1 MLIHWIMVHWWNM
14 RKIGHTMAMSIWTI
28 QKILGCVN
36 LFKTCLQWI
45 LRRISLFCSI
55 LKLNYFWH
63 AMLCQPLERAG
74 IYNQAFRQAVLP
86 DKASQKYPSIH
97 LAKQRYLLF
106 FPNILT
112 SRPVCL
118 LRRIKNILIPLF
130 GQTDIFAVFSF
141 TRFANIWTELLRS
154 RKRGH
159 SSSWWRSS
167 SWANAMQCNVEDCI
181 LVRLKRLVEYLFM
194 FFFFFTFDFKTCKA

>member
-1 MLIHWIMVHWWNM
+1 
-14 RKIGHTMAMSIWTI
+14 MSILNSPHCGALVEHEKKYTMDTPWTI

-74 IYNQAFRQAVLP
+74 IYNQAFRQSVLP
-86 DKASQKYPSIH
+86 DKAGQKYPSIH

-112 SRPVCL
+112 SCPVCL

-167 SWANAMQCNVEDCI
+167 SWANAMQCW
-181 LVRLKRLVEYLFM
+181 RLHPCAPEE
-194 FFFFFTFDFKTCKA
+194 TCGVFIYVFLLLHFWF